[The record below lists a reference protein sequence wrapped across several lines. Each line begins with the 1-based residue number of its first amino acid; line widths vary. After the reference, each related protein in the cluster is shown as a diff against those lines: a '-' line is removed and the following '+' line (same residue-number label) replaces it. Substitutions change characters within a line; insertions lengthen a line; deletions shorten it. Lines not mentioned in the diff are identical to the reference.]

1 MAIDIHEMRRR
12 ILAGESYTREEL
24 REGIEKLRVERAII
38 QEKTVAKRQAKQG
51 MSDDELDDDFGA
63 AIEAVKKEKGL

>member
-1 MAIDIHEMRRR
+1 MRRR